1 VLVEENARPSRIRAA
16 LDFLALIAPIICLV
30 DCVVIPAV
38 LMLLPLMGIHQIYHG
53 VSDQILLLLVL
64 AICTPAVTSGFLKHR
79 NKSVLVLMGLGFGL
93 MFFANLA
100 GHVIDDSVHFCLT
113 ALGSFFLIK
122 ANLTNKRLSK
132 HACCGHNHAQ
142 AIVQVPIDK
151 N

>member
-1 VLVEENARPSRIRAA
+1 VLLEDNVRPSRFRAA

-30 DCVVIPAV
+30 DCVVIPV
-38 LMLLPLMGIHQIYHG
+38 LLMLLPLMGIHQIYHG

-79 NKSVLVLMGLGFGL
+79 NPSVFVLLALGLGL

-122 ANLTNKRLSK
+122 ANLSNKQLSK
-132 HACCGHNHAQ
+132 HACCSHNHAH
-142 AIVQVPIDK
+142 ATVPVPIAED
-151 N
+151 